1 MSNITISEILRL
13 LENAADLQYSSGV
26 ARRKVSIA
34 EVLALVAI
42 AQALEDANEMKKKE
56 LMRTR

>member
-1 MSNITISEILRL
+1 
-13 LENAADLQYSSGV
+13 
-26 ARRKVSIA
+26 
-34 EVLALVAI
+34 LALVAI